1 MWISEYFSV
10 YICDICYGLLHGC
23 KEKSFTILFLYSLL
37 NFSLLYFLLVNTS
50 YHHRRK
56 PEKVLKGVK
65 EESLSIHVVNWHRY
79 SFVILYHSIPYN
91 MVLTDFFN
99 DFISKNQL
107 SHCKLVLNWYCT
119 SKSLEHFCTW
129 RCFCLNFKAYHSIP
143 WLFNTD
149 IAF

>member
-10 YICDICYGLLHGC
+10 YTLTIKEKHISDICYGLLHGC

-65 EESLSIHVVNWHRY
+65 EESLPIHVVNWHRY
-79 SFVILYHSIPYN
+79 WFVILYHSIPYN

-119 SKSLEHFCTW
+119 SKSLKTLLYMEVFL
-129 RCFCLNFKAYHSIP
+129 FEFQSIP
-143 WLFNTD
+143 
-149 IAF
+149 